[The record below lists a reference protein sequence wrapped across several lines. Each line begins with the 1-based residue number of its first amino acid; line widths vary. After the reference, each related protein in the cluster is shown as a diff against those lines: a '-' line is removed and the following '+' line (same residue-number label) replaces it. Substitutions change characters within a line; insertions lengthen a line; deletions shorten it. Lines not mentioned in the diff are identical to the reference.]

1 MNSSGFGGG
10 KQSVPMGTQGA
21 STGQLYAGRAR
32 RWAVAI
38 AVMAIAIAGVP
49 QERAVAAG
57 DRLSQL
63 AQGSGTQA
71 PRIAVLSTV
80 VAEPASRMPLQIRIA
95 PTESIPRN
103 SFLRLKGLPPTAS
116 LSEGHSIAPGTWA
129 VPLNGL
135 PHLSLNLPASASGRS
150 ELLISLVDEDGK
162 LLAEARVSLI
172 IQPQTPAAP
181 PAPQLPPALDKE
193 VATAISPQ
201 VPALTPADRENAE
214 RLVVRGERDLDLG
227 NIAQARQFF
236 LRAAQMGL
244 ARGALMMAAT
254 YDPRELIRMRSVSV
268 QPNVAEAR
276 KWYIRAVELG
286 APEAAHKLA
295 TLGGN

>member
-1 MNSSGFGGG
+1 
-10 KQSVPMGTQGA
+10 MGTQGV
-21 STGQLYAGRAR
+21 STGHPYAGRAR

-38 AVMAIAIAGVP
+38 AVMGIAIAVVP
-49 QERAVAAG
+49 QEPAAAAG
-57 DRLSQL
+57 DRFPQL

-162 LLAEARVSLI
+162 LLAEAQVSLV
-172 IQPQTPAAP
+172 IQPQASASP

-201 VPALTPADRENAE
+201 MPALTPADRENAE

-236 LRAAQMGL
+236 LRAAQMGS

-254 YDPRELIRMRSVSV
+254 YDPRELTRMRSVSV

-276 KWYIRAVELG
+276 KWYMRAVELG

>member
-1 MNSSGFGGG
+1 MGTQDASTGGG
-10 KQSVPMGTQGA
+10 KR
-21 STGQLYAGRAR
+21 LYELCSGRAR
-32 RWAVAI
+32 QWAVAI
-38 AVMAIAIAGVP
+38 AVMSIAIAGVP

-57 DRLSQL
+57 DRLPQV

-162 LLAEARVSLI
+162 LLAEARVSLV
-172 IQPQTPAAP
+172 IQPQASASP
-181 PAPQLPPALDKE
+181 PAPRPPVAVDKE
-193 VATAISPQ
+193 VASAISPHAQ
-201 VPALTPADRENAE
+201 VPALTPEARENAE
-214 RLVVRGERDLDLG
+214 KLVMRGEHDLDLG

-254 YDPRELIRMRSVSV
+254 YDPRELTRMRSVSV

-276 KWYIRAVELG
+276 KWYMRAVELG

>member
-1 MNSSGFGGG
+1 
-10 KQSVPMGTQGA
+10 
-21 STGQLYAGRAR
+21 
-32 RWAVAI
+32 
-38 AVMAIAIAGVP
+38 
-49 QERAVAAG
+49 
-57 DRLSQL
+57 
-63 AQGSGTQA
+63 
-71 PRIAVLSTV
+71 V
-80 VAEPASRMPLQIRIA
+80 VAEPASRMPLQIRVA

-135 PHLSLNLPASASGRS
+135 PHLSLTLPASASGRS

-172 IQPQTPAAP
+172 IQPQTPASP
-181 PAPQLPPALDKE
+181 PAPRPPVSVDKE
-193 VATAISPQ
+193 VGSAISPQ
-201 VPALTPADRENAE
+201 APPALTPADRENAE
-214 RLVVRGERDLDLG
+214 RLVVRGERDLDQG

-254 YDPRELIRMRSVSV
+254 YDPRELTRMRSVSV

-276 KWYIRAVELG
+276 KWYVRAVELG